1 MLDDCHIQY
10 TRITYK
16 PSNTDNWVMH
26 ETSYTDRRAP
36 LWIVADRLQWQ
47 HRWASLSWCPRMCST
62 GITRWWDDRETVNT
76 ATPWRAAAIGWRTFY
91 HILFPS
97 VWRQL
102 NAAASEQLVILRGTS
117 SHQMAEPNSSKRTDP
132 CTIPDRV
139 QKMCSR
145 MTEDDSS
152 TSWLSRNR
160 PRRHLTLGQE
170 DKPDKLVRSE
180 TYLWLYVPSVQ
191 KEYCRNEMVKD
202 CLCCMGKKDS
212 IPACLR
218 GPGMSRWT
226 QRLA

>member
-1 MLDDCHIQY
+1 MDSCRQTAMTTSLGFFILMPKNVQHGY
-10 TRITYK
+10 NK
-16 PSNTDNWVMH
+16 VM
-26 ETSYTDRRAP
+26 
-36 LWIVADRLQWQ
+36 
-47 HRWASLSWCPRMCST
+47 RWLN
-62 GITRWWDDRETVNT
+62 RETVNT
-76 ATPWRAAAIGWRTFY
+76 ATPWRAAAIGRRTFY

-117 SHQMAEPNSSKRTDP
+117 SHQMAAPNSSKRTDP

-160 PRRHLTLGQE
+160 PRRHLTLGPE